1 MYRVA
6 MDIKATVC
14 QRMDPSQSIRVV
26 GSVIAIAI
34 LGVLYYI
41 YDMPLLIASFGSS
54 AVTLFAL
61 PKAPAA
67 KPYNVIVG
75 QFSSAICGWGAQYL
89 LGSTWYGAAA
99 AVVLSLV
106 VMVLLNCVHPPGGAT
121 ALTAVI
127 SPQQWTFIFA
137 PILIGAAFLVLIA
150 LGTERLV
157 KAYEERHPKKG

>member
-1 MYRVA
+1 
-6 MDIKATVC
+6 MDIKAAIC
-14 QRMDPSQSIRVV
+14 QRMNPSQLIRTLGSI
-26 GSVIAIAI
+26 IAIAA
-34 LGVLYYI
+34 LGVMYYF
-41 YDMPLLIASFGSS
+41 YDLPLLIASFGSS

-99 AVVLSLV
+99 AVAASLI

-127 SPQQWTFIFA
+127 TPQQWTFIFA
-137 PILIGAAFLVLIA
+137 PILIGAIGLVLIA
-150 LGTERLV
+150 FVTERFV
-157 KAYEERHPKKG
+157 KMYEDRHKEPAEA